1 MARALPAALQPIT
14 TVRSYAAVAQQLQ
27 SLISSGEWSVGDR
40 IPGERALAERFHV
53 SRVVIREAMRH
64 LEALGVIEVRQGS
77 GTYVRSAAPH
87 SVSKS
92 VTLMLELQKA
102 SYVDLMAVRRALEL
116 TSARLA
122 AERIDDGEIKHL
134 RQCLARM
141 TKTAEKGLGVASNYV
156 AYGKLDEELHELIAR
171 ASRNQPLMTLLAAMM
186 PMLMTA
192 RLEIIKPF
200 GDLKRFLARR
210 TIHRM
215 HDEHVD
221 LVNAVISRDPDA
233 AEAAM
238 DRHLTRSV
246 DFYAHLDRV
255 FEQDSGDDIS
265 G

>member
-1 MARALPAALQPIT
+1 MARAVPEALQPIT

-27 SLISSGEWSVGDR
+27 NLITTGEWAVGDR
-40 IPGERALAERFHV
+40 LPGERALAERFHV

-64 LEALGVIEVRQGS
+64 LETMGVIEVRQGS
-77 GTYVRSAAPH
+77 GTYVRLSSPH
-87 SVSKS
+87 TVSKS

-122 AERIDDGEIKHL
+122 AERINDAESKQMRRLLD
-134 RQCLARM
+134 RM
-141 TKTAEKGLGVASNYV
+141 SKIAAKGLNTFANYA
-156 AYGKLDEELHELIAR
+156 AYGELDSELHEMIGR
-171 ASRNQPLMTLLAAMM
+171 ASRNQPLQTLLAAMM

-200 GDLKRFLARR
+200 SDLKRFLGRR
-210 TIHRM
+210 SIHLM

-221 LVNAVISRDPDA
+221 LVESVLSRNPDK

-238 DRHLTRSV
+238 DRHLSRSLE
-246 DFYAHLDRV
+246 FYSNLDRT
-255 FEQDSGDDIS
+255 FTSD
-265 G
+265 